1 MTLRQGHL
9 PWSQPMFRTDVTLNV
24 TRPNIPLLQ
33 QRSGT
38 SPSGRERHP
47 RAVVR
52 HPPGLSRRQQ
62 SMSLVR
68 LDHAACWYDRT
79 PCAAHGVQL
88 R

>member
-1 MTLRQGHL
+1 MTMRQDHL

-47 RAVVR
+47 PLYAVVR
-52 HPPGLSRRQQ
+52 HPPGLPRRQQ
-62 SMSLVR
+62 SMALRRLVGAENVIR
-68 LDHAACWYDRT
+68 VL
-79 PCAAHGVQL
+79 
-88 R
+88 